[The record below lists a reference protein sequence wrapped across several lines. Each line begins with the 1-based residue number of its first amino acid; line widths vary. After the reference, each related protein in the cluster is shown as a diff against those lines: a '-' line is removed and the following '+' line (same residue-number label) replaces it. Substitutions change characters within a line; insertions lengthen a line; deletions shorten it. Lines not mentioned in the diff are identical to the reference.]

1 MSASKPDELRS
12 YFPVDAVI
20 RDGKPQIEWLR
31 MTETRFR
38 EPFFHQ
44 TVERARGEG
53 NPSVF
58 TDLDVLLQVATTVP
72 ALSPSGFIFH
82 TSRCGSTLVANACRA
97 LDSTRVIAEAPVIDK
112 LISRLFTDAGTG
124 STKEIIYLSLIR
136 AATESLARDLKEGSR
151 YFVKFA
157 CTSILQIKALRRIW
171 PNVPFLILFRDPIEV
186 TVSNIR
192 NLPEWMSVD
201 SNPAAAAAIIGV
213 DVKQLSAMTDEE
225 FCARAL
231 GRYYAAAHS
240 VAAADRSTRLVDY
253 SELTIKKLLEIIG
266 SFGLTPSTHERAAIQ
281 DSLLWDSK
289 DPTRSFRPDSND
301 KLAAASGSII
311 EAVGNWALPCYDQLI
326 KTCRRE
332 LV

>member
-1 MSASKPDELRS
+1 MSASKADELRS

-20 RDGKPQIEWLR
+20 REGKPQIEWVR
-31 MTETRFR
+31 MADTRFR

-44 TVERARGEG
+44 TVERARAAS
-53 NPSVF
+53 PSVF
-58 TDLDVLLQVATTVP
+58 TDLDMLLQVATTVP

-97 LDSTRVIAEAPVIDK
+97 LDSTRVIAEAAVIDK
-112 LISRLFTDAGTG
+112 LISRLFTDAETG
-124 STKEIIYLSLIR
+124 STKEIVYLSLMR
-136 AATESLARDLKEGSR
+136 AATESLARDLEAGSR

-157 CTSILQIKALRRIW
+157 CTSILQIKALRRTW

-186 TVSNIR
+186 TVSNVR
-192 NLPEWMSVD
+192 NRPEWMSVD

-231 GRYYAAAHS
+231 GRYYAAAHT
-240 VAAADRSTRLVDY
+240 VAGDRSTRLVDY
-253 SELTIKKLLEIIG
+253 SELTIKKLLEILG
-266 SFGLTPSTHERAAIQ
+266 SFGVTPSTHERAAIEG
-281 DSLLWDSK
+281 SLLWYSK

-301 KLAAASGSII
+301 KLAAASGFVI
-311 EAVGNWALPCYDQLI
+311 EAVEKWALPRYEQLI
-326 KTCRRE
+326 RTYRGN
-332 LV
+332 